1 MGRTTSWPVRPWPTA
16 LTRGSLLA
24 LLGVGSVDFI
34 AIDGGIGASGCGQF
48 LYVKAA
54 PVSFRVPQI
63 VLKLLVEPAFSRRV
77 KGDGEADR
85 HFGTD
90 AGVAVYRMANK
101 VFRLTP
107 SDLAASVMVR
117 FSGSRHSALSTSP
130 GCGGFFVVTSMVTVR
145 YALKISVRRAV
156 GGSMSFREQLQAYI
170 AQLEQRLRWSTVLR
184 GVAILAGSAMVAT
197 LVLVAIAN
205 ALAFS
210 HGSVTAARFG
220 LILIL
225 VFAAGA
231 GLALPLRRLTRR
243 RAVGTAEN
251 AFPQFEQ
258 RLTTFVEREGQ
269 DPFIDLL
276 AGDALRVA
284 RSAPP
289 EHMVSDGRLWLSMG
303 TAAGALA
310 MLVWMIVAGP
320 GFLGYGASLLWT
332 GPHRDKPNIYE
343 LRVSPGNAVVRRHA
357 DQMVSAIPTGLESP
371 SVKLYARFQ
380 SSSKWEEIAMLPKAG
395 SFAGGYQFI
404 FAGLPENVEYY
415 VTAGAMT
422 SEHYQIRVTD
432 LPAVK
437 QIRVTYHYPA
447 WTGMPSEIEE
457 RSGDLRAVIGTE
469 AELQISTD
477 RPLQGGKI
485 QLDSGGQIQLA
496 GGENNVYRGTVKMD
510 RDGVYHIAGVDGGQP
525 VRVSEDFFIEAR
537 KPNPPQV
544 SLVRPSRGDYHANPI
559 EEVTVAAKASGDYG
573 LHGVELHY
581 SVNGGPETVVD
592 LLSQKGKKEA
602 SGSTTLS
609 LEDFKLLPGDLV
621 SVYATAKDA
630 NAESHTDMMFIQ
642 TDPFEREFS
651 QSQSGGGGGG
661 GGGGGQGNDPAQIS
675 RREKEIISAT
685 FKQQGDKNAT
695 KQQADAIAK
704 LLSQS
709 QATLRDQAA
718 TLSGRL
724 QARELTDEVQAI
736 SDFQKDMTAAS
747 NAMTPA
753 AEQLQHEKWKEAIP
767 NEQKALQ
774 YLLRAEATFR
784 QIQVAFGRGGGGGGG
799 GGGAARDLA
808 ALFDLEL
815 DTEKNQ
821 YETQKSPT
829 TTAEQKAQAIDD
841 ALKKLDELAK
851 RQESL
856 AQQQRNGTQ
865 TAEQKWQ
872 QEMLQRE
879 AQQLQQQMEQQLGQK
894 GQQGQQGQSGQ
905 SGQSASASGQSGGQA
920 GRSGSQSGGQQS
932 AEQSADARQQAA
944 QRALERLREAN
955 DDMKRAGSQNS
966 SAADSRRAADRLREA
981 TDALGHAQQQD
992 AAGRLN
998 SMAQTA
1004 EQLAAQQKQQADR
1017 VRDLIAQQSA
1027 ARASGKAPK
1036 NPSAQE
1042 IDKMI
1047 NDRQR
1052 VTDDLGR
1059 LTQQLRGAARELAPT
1074 QPAASGKLRSALDG
1088 MDENNLGTRLQR
1100 SSDWLRSGDF
1110 SDPVETALT
1119 NDLKKLGQQIG
1130 DAARALGNAQHTS
1143 KDAELNRAMDDLSRL
1158 RDQVAGL
1165 GGRSPSN
1172 GQANRQAGQGQPG
1185 RGGQQGQ
1192 PGQSGQSGQQQGQG
1206 GQPGQGG
1213 QGGQQGGQQGGRDG
1227 GEVRN
1232 RVAGPVGNPAGGNR
1246 DRNGYGGYDT
1256 GNTRIQG
1263 QAVAPQQGPNPADTQ
1278 REIDQGLN
1286 LLNQLRS
1293 TVQDSPE
1300 ARHELQSLID
1310 EMRNLDPKRFPGNP
1324 ALVEQMHQQIL
1335 SSVDALEL
1343 QLRRQLDETR
1353 GGTIRNT
1360 DPTKVPA
1367 GYKDSVAEYYRKLSA
1382 GNR

>member
-1 MGRTTSWPVRPWPTA
+1 
-16 LTRGSLLA
+16 
-24 LLGVGSVDFI
+24 
-34 AIDGGIGASGCGQF
+34 
-48 LYVKAA
+48 
-54 PVSFRVPQI
+54 
-63 VLKLLVEPAFSRRV
+63 
-77 KGDGEADR
+77 
-85 HFGTD
+85 
-90 AGVAVYRMANK
+90 
-101 VFRLTP
+101 
-107 SDLAASVMVR
+107 
-117 FSGSRHSALSTSP
+117 
-130 GCGGFFVVTSMVTVR
+130 
-145 YALKISVRRAV
+145 
-156 GGSMSFREQLQAYI
+156 MSFREQLQAYI
-170 AQLEQRLRWSTVLR
+170 AQLEHRLRWSTLLR
-184 GVAILAGSAMVAT
+184 GLAILAGSALIAT

-210 HGSVTAARFG
+210 RGSVTAARFG

-225 VFAAGA
+225 VVAAAA

-243 RAVGTAEN
+243 RAVGTAET

-258 RLTTFVEREGQ
+258 RLTTFVERDGK

-284 RSAPP
+284 KSAPP
-289 EHMVSDGRLWLSMG
+289 EHMVTEGRLWLSMG
-303 TAAGALA
+303 TALGALGV
-310 MLVWMIVAGP
+310 LIWMIAAGP

-332 GPHRDKPNIYE
+332 GPHVDKPNIYD
-343 LRVSPGNAVVRRHA
+343 LRVTPGSAVVRRHA
-357 DQMVSAIPTGLESP
+357 DQMVSALPTGLQSP
-371 SVKLYARFQ
+371 SVKLYAHFQ
-380 SSSKWEEIAMLPKAG
+380 SSSKWEEIAMQPKAG

-437 QIRVTYHYPA
+437 QIRVTYHFPA
-447 WTGMPSEIEE
+447 WTGMPQEIEE
-457 RSGDLRAVIGTE
+457 RSGDLRAVTGTL

-485 QLDSGGQIQLA
+485 QLDNGAQIQLV

-510 RDGVYHIAGVDGGQP
+510 KDGAYHIAGIDGGQP

-544 SLVRPSRGDYHANPI
+544 SLVRPSRGDYHANPV

-573 LHGVELHY
+573 LRGVELHY
-581 SVNGGPETVVD
+581 SVNGGPEKTVD
-592 LLSQKGKKEA
+592 LLPQKGKKEA

-621 SVYATAKDA
+621 SVYASAKDA
-630 NAESHTDMMFIQ
+630 NAEAHTDMMFIQ
-642 TDPFEREFS
+642 ADPFEREFS

-675 RREKEIISAT
+675 QREKEIISAT
-685 FKQQGDKNAT
+685 FKQQSDKNAT
-695 KQQADAIAK
+695 QQQADAIAK
-704 LLSQS
+704 LLAQS

-736 SDFQKDMTAAS
+736 SDFQKDMIAAS
-747 NAMTPA
+747 KAMTPA
-753 AEQLQHEKWKEAIP
+753 AQQLQQQKWKDAIP

-821 YETQKSPT
+821 YESQKAPT
-829 TTAEQKAQAIDD
+829 TTAEQKAQEIDD

-905 SGQSASASGQSGGQA
+905 SASASGQAGGKQGQA
-920 GRSGSQSGGQQS
+920 GSAASSQGGQSGSQSGGQS
-932 AEQSADARQQAA
+932 AQQSADNRQQAA

-955 DDMKRAGSQNS
+955 EDMKRAGSQS

-1004 EQLAAQQKQQADR
+1004 EQLAAQQKEQADR

-1027 ARASGKAPK
+1027 ARASGKPPK

-1047 NDRQR
+1047 NDRQK

-1074 QPAASGKLRSALDG
+1074 QPGASGKLRSALDG
-1088 MDENNLGTRLQR
+1088 MDENSLGTRMQR

-1119 NDLKKLGQQIG
+1119 NDLQKLGKQIG

-1143 KDAELNRAMDDLSRL
+1143 KDAELSRAMDDLSRL

-1165 GGRSPSN
+1165 GGRSQPN
-1172 GQANRQAGQGQPG
+1172 GQPNRQAGQGQAG

-1192 PGQSGQSGQQQGQG
+1192 QQAQG
-1206 GQPGQGG
+1206 GQQGQGG
-1213 QGGQQGGQQGGRDG
+1213 QGGQQGGLA
-1227 GEVRN
+1227 GEVGN
-1232 RVAGPVGNPAGGNR
+1232 RVAGPVGNPAGGGNR
-1246 DRNGYGGYDT
+1246 DRNQGGGWDT

-1263 QAVAPQQGPNPADTQ
+1263 QAAAPQQGPNPADTQ
-1278 REIDQGLN
+1278 RQIEQGLN
-1286 LLNQLRS
+1286 LLNQLRA

-1300 ARHELQSLID
+1300 ARHQLQTLID

-1324 ALVEQMHQQIL
+1324 VLVEQMHQQIL
-1335 SSVDALEL
+1335 SGVDALEL
-1343 QLRRQLDETR
+1343 QLRRQLQETR
-1353 GGTIRNT
+1353 GGTIRNA
-1360 DPTKVPA
+1360 DSAKIPA
-1367 GYKDSVAEYYRKLSA
+1367 GYKDSVAEYYRKLS
-1382 GNR
+1382 GGIR

>member
-1 MGRTTSWPVRPWPTA
+1 
-16 LTRGSLLA
+16 
-24 LLGVGSVDFI
+24 
-34 AIDGGIGASGCGQF
+34 
-48 LYVKAA
+48 
-54 PVSFRVPQI
+54 
-63 VLKLLVEPAFSRRV
+63 
-77 KGDGEADR
+77 
-85 HFGTD
+85 
-90 AGVAVYRMANK
+90 
-101 VFRLTP
+101 
-107 SDLAASVMVR
+107 
-117 FSGSRHSALSTSP
+117 
-130 GCGGFFVVTSMVTVR
+130 
-145 YALKISVRRAV
+145 
-156 GGSMSFREQLQAYI
+156 MSFREQLQAYI
-170 AQLEQRLRWSTVLR
+170 AQLEQRLRWSTLLR
-184 GVAILAGSAMVAT
+184 GLAIVTASALLATV
-197 LVLVAIAN
+197 VLVAIAN

-210 HGSVTAARFG
+210 NGSVTGARFG

-225 VFAAGA
+225 VAAVAA

-243 RAVGTAEN
+243 RAIRTAEI

-258 RLTTFVEREGQ
+258 RLTTFVERERL

-284 RSAPP
+284 QSAPP
-289 EHMVSDGRLWLSMG
+289 QQMVTDGRLWLSMG
-303 TAAGALA
+303 SSVGAFAVLI
-310 MLVWMIVAGP
+310 WMIAAGP

-332 GPHRDKPNIYE
+332 GPHRDKPNLYE
-343 LRVSPGNAVVRRHA
+343 LRVTPGNAVVRRHA
-357 DQMVSAIPTGLESP
+357 DQMVSAIPTGLQSP

-380 SSSKWEEIAMLPKAG
+380 NSSKWEEIAMQPQAG

-404 FAGLPENVEYY
+404 FAGLPETVEYY

-422 SEHYQIRVTD
+422 SDHYHIRVTD

-437 QIRVTYHYPA
+437 QIRVTYHFPA
-447 WTGMPSEIEE
+447 WTGMPSEVEE
-457 RSGDLRAVIGTE
+457 RSGDLRAVTGTE

-477 RPLQGGKI
+477 RPLQGGQI
-485 QLDSGGQIQLA
+485 QLDNGAQIKLA
-496 GGENNVYRGTVKMD
+496 GGENNVYHGTVKMD
-510 RDGVYHIAGVDGGQP
+510 KDGVYHIAGVDGGQA

-537 KPNPPQV
+537 KANPPQI
-544 SLVRPSRGDYHANPI
+544 SFVRPSRGDYHASPI
-559 EEVTVAAKASGDYG
+559 EEVTVAAKATGDYG
-573 LHGVELHY
+573 LTGVALHY
-581 SVNGGPETVVD
+581 SVNGGPETTVD
-592 LLSQKGKKEA
+592 LLPQKGKKEA

-621 SVYATAKDA
+621 SVYASAKDA
-630 NAESHTDMMFIQ
+630 NAETHTDMMFIQ
-642 TDPFEREFS
+642 ADPFEREFS

-661 GGGGGQGNDPAQIS
+661 GGGGRGDDPAQIS
-675 RREKEIISAT
+675 QREKEIISAT

-736 SDFQKDMTAAS
+736 SDFQKDMIAAS
-747 NAMTPA
+747 SAMTPA
-753 AEQLQHEKWKEAIP
+753 AQQLQQEKWKDAIP

-784 QIQVAFGRGGGGGGG
+784 QIQVAFGARGGGGGG

-829 TTAEQKAQAIDD
+829 TTAEQKAQEIDD

-879 AQQLQQQMEQQLGQK
+879 AQRLQEQMEQQLGQK
-894 GQQGQQGQSGQ
+894 GQQG
-905 SGQSASASGQSGGQA
+905 GQSASASSQAGGQA
-920 GRSGSQSGGQQS
+920 GRGGSTSSGKTGGQSGGQS
-932 AEQSADARQQAA
+932 AEQSADGQQQAA

-955 DDMKRAGSQNS
+955 EDMKRAGTQNS

-992 AAGRLN
+992 AGGRLN

-1004 EQLAAQQKQQADR
+1004 EQLAAQQKRQADR

-1027 ARASGKAPK
+1027 ARAGGRQAN

-1047 NDRQR
+1047 NDRQQ
-1052 VTDDLGR
+1052 VTDDLAR
-1059 LTQQLRGAARELAPT
+1059 LTQQMRGAARELAPT
-1074 QPAASGKLRSALDG
+1074 QPAASNKLRGALDG
-1088 MDENNLGTRLQR
+1088 MDENDLGTRLQR
-1100 SSDWLRSGDF
+1100 SSDWLRNGTF
-1110 SDPVETALT
+1110 SDPIEAGLT
-1119 NDLKKLGQQIG
+1119 SDLEKLGRQIG
-1130 DAARALGNAQHTS
+1130 DAARALGSAQHTS
-1143 KDAELNRAMDDLSRL
+1143 KDAELSRAMDDLSRL
-1158 RDQVAGL
+1158 RDQLAGL
-1165 GGRSPSN
+1165 GGRSNSQQN
-1172 GQANRQAGQGQPG
+1172 GQPNGQSGQGQPG

-1192 PGQSGQSGQQQGQG
+1192 PGQPGQQGGQGGQAGQGGQQGQG
-1206 GQPGQGG
+1206 GQG
-1213 QGGQQGGQQGGRDG
+1213 GGREAG
-1227 GEVRN
+1227 PVGSRL
-1232 RVAGPVGNPAGGNR
+1232 AGPVGNPAGGNR

-1278 REIDQGLN
+1278 RQIEQGLN
-1286 LLNQLRS
+1286 LLNQVRAS
-1293 TVQDSPE
+1293 VQDSPE
-1300 ARHELQSLID
+1300 ARHQLQSLID
-1310 EMRNLDPKRFPGNP
+1310 QMRNLDPSRFPGNP
-1324 ALVEQMHQQIL
+1324 ALVEQMHQQLL
-1335 SSVDALEL
+1335 SGVDLLEL
-1343 QLRRQLDETR
+1343 QLRRQLEETR

-1360 DPTKVPA
+1360 DPTKIPT
-1367 GYKDSVAEYYRKLSA
+1367 GYKDSVAEYYRKLST
-1382 GNR
+1382 GGR